1 MDKPFDRRRTALEL
15 LENMFEAEMRF
26 LQSGSESLDIL
37 ASAFHAEVVVHEPQ
51 SLPYAGDWNGLDGV
65 GALFRKMREIWS
77 DVTVE
82 SLQAAQND
90 DMVFMSC
97 TLALISR
104 ANGATIKQP
113 FAEVL
118 RFKDDRLIEG
128 TPFYYDTSE
137 ILAILR

>member
-1 MDKPFDRRRTALEL
+1 MDRPLDPRRTAMQL
-15 LENMFEAEMRF
+15 LENMFEVEMRF
-26 LQSGSESLDIL
+26 LQSGSESLYML
-37 ASAFHAEVVVHEPQ
+37 ANASHAEVVVHEPQ
-51 SLPYAGDWNGLDGV
+51 SLPYAGDWNGLNGI

-82 SLQAAQND
+82 GLQAAQND

-97 TLALISR
+97 TLSLTSR
-104 ANGATIKQP
+104 ANGATIKQL

-128 TPFYYDTSE
+128 TPFYHDTSE

>member
-1 MDKPFDRRRTALEL
+1 MDRPLDRRRTAMEL
-15 LENMFEAEMRF
+15 LENMFEVEMRF
-26 LQSGSESLDIL
+26 LQSGSENLDML
-37 ASAFHAEVVVHEPQ
+37 AGAFHADVVVHEPR

-77 DVTVE
+77 DVAVE
-82 SLQAAQND
+82 GLQAAQSD

-97 TLALISR
+97 TLSLTSR
-104 ANGATIKQP
+104 ARGATVKQP

-118 RFKDDRLIEG
+118 HFKDDRLIEG
-128 TPFYYDTSE
+128 TPFYHDTSE

>member
-1 MDKPFDRRRTALEL
+1 MEKPLGRRRTAMEL
-15 LENMFEAEMRF
+15 IENMFNVEMRF
-26 LQSGSESLDIL
+26 LQSGSESLDML
-37 ASAFHAEVVVHEPQ
+37 ASAFHVEIVVHEPR

-77 DVTVE
+77 DVAVE
-82 SLQAAQND
+82 DLQVAQND

-97 TLALISR
+97 TLSLTSR

-128 TPFYYDTSE
+128 TPFYHDTSE
-137 ILAILR
+137 ILAMLR

>member
-1 MDKPFDRRRTALEL
+1 MDKPLDRRRTAMEL
-15 LENMFEAEMRF
+15 IENMFNVEMRF
-26 LQSGSESLDIL
+26 LQSGSESLDVL
-37 ASAFHAEVVVHEPQ
+37 AGAFHADIVVHEPR

-77 DVTVE
+77 DVAVE
-82 SLQAAQND
+82 DLQVAQND
-90 DMVFMSC
+90 DTVFMSC
-97 TLALISR
+97 SLSLTSR

-128 TPFYYDTSE
+128 TPFYHDTSE

>member
-1 MDKPFDRRRTALEL
+1 MDKLLNRRRTAMEL
-15 LENMFEAEMRF
+15 LENMFEVEMRF
-26 LQSGSESLDIL
+26 LQSGSESLDVL

-51 SLPYAGDWNGLDGV
+51 SLPYAGDWTGLDGV
-65 GALFRKMREIWS
+65 GTLFRKMREIWS

-97 TLALISR
+97 TLSLTSR

>member
-1 MDKPFDRRRTALEL
+1 MEL
-15 LENMFEAEMRF
+15 IENMFNVEMRF
-26 LQSGSESLDIL
+26 LQSGSESLDTL
-37 ASAFHAEVVVHEPQ
+37 ASAFHVEIVVHEPR

-77 DVTVE
+77 DVAVE
-82 SLQAAQND
+82 DLRVAQND

-97 TLALISR
+97 TLSRTSR

-128 TPFYYDTSE
+128 TPFYHDTSE
-137 ILAILR
+137 ILAMLR

>member
-1 MDKPFDRRRTALEL
+1 MDKPLDRRRTAMEL
-15 LENMFEAEMRF
+15 LETMFEVEMRF
-26 LQSGSESLDIL
+26 LQSGPESLDML
-37 ASAFHAEVVVHEPQ
+37 AGAFHTEVVVHEPR

-82 SLQAAQND
+82 GLQAAQND

-97 TLALISR
+97 TLSLTSR
-104 ANGATIKQP
+104 ASGATVKQP

-118 RFKDDRLIEG
+118 RFRDDRLIEG
-128 TPFYYDTSE
+128 TPFYHDTSE
-137 ILAILR
+137 ILAVLR